1 MPCNACSRIK
11 AADAS
16 VKPLRAAKHCL
27 LAADDMR
34 LSLTV
39 GRQLGGQI
47 AAADVFGEGGAD
59 VAFNFSLEI
68 HAGAVGGGRG
78 ALYVRMAVR

>member
-1 MPCNACSRIK
+1 MPCNARSRIK

-16 VKPLRAAKHCL
+16 VKPLLAAKHGL

-34 LSLTV
+34 LGLAV
-39 GRQLGGQI
+39 WCELRCQV

-59 VAFNFSLEI
+59 IAFNFSLEI
-68 HAGAVGGGRG
+68 HAGAVGDGRA